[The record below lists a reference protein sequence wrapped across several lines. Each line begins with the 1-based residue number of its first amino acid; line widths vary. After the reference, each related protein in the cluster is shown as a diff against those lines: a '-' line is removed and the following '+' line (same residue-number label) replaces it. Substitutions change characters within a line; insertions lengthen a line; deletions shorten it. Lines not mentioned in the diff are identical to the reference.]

1 MAKTKREEAQLIG
14 YKLLYNRAGNLVTE
28 RTSTDIRELKK
39 YFSVEEYATL
49 QTVIREAT
57 KKLED
62 ASKPIIT
69 KDLLE
74 QIQYV
79 IDESIRNSSLSS
91 VDSYDVDFEIDYNN
105 SLTLGSIEFNDAD
118 QLSEEI
124 ADGIENIFNIIEN

>member
-1 MAKTKREEAQLIG
+1 MKEQ
-14 YKLLYNRAGNLVTE
+14 
-28 RTSTDIRELKK
+28 
-39 YFSVEEYATL
+39 L
-49 QTVIREAT
+49 QTKVNELELTLNSLELNAKVVRDDLKEAN

-69 KDLLE
+69 KDLFE

-124 ADGIENIFNIIEN
+124 SDGIEHIFNIIED

>member
-1 MAKTKREEAQLIG
+1 MKQELQNKVNELKLTLGSLELNAKTVKDDL
-14 YKLLYNRAGNLVTE
+14 T
-28 RTSTDIRELKK
+28 
-39 YFSVEEYATL
+39 
-49 QTVIREAT
+49 EAT
-57 KKLED
+57 KKLEN

-79 IDESIRNSSLSS
+79 IDESIRNSGLSS
-91 VDSYDVDFEIDYNN
+91 VDSYDVGFEIDYNN
-105 SLTLGSIEFNDAD
+105 TLALESIEFNDAD

>member
-1 MAKTKREEAQLIG
+1 MKEQ
-14 YKLLYNRAGNLVTE
+14 
-28 RTSTDIRELKK
+28 
-39 YFSVEEYATL
+39 L
-49 QTVIREAT
+49 QTKVNELELTLNSLELNAKVVRDDLKEAN
-57 KKLED
+57 KKLES

-105 SLTLGSIEFNDAD
+105 SLALGSIEFNDAD

-124 ADGIENIFNIIEN
+124 ADGVKDIFNIIEE